1 MIVVTDQLVL
11 DQQLQDGIYQID
23 HAKDAV
29 VKIDENSTQLSEALL
44 GESAKVIITT
54 LLKFPFILGKTSAS
68 KARKNAVIVDEAH
81 SSQSGVA
88 AMALRAAL
96 TKGQDAA
103 AALIV
108 AERQEQEEKAGCD
121 GQDPIALA
129 LAGRGRQDN
138 ISFFPFSATP
148 KAKTLELF
156 GQKVEVD
163 GETQRTLFLLSGEA
177 QFN

>member
-1 MIVVTDQLVL
+1 MIVVTDRPVL
-11 DQQLQDGIYQID
+11 DQQLQDDIYQID
-23 HAKDAV
+23 HAKHVV
-29 VKIDENSTQLSEALL
+29 VKIDKNSTQLAEALL

-108 AERQEQEEKAGCD
+108 AERQEQEEKARCD
-121 GQDPIALA
+121 GQDPITLA
-129 LAGRGRQDN
+129 LAGRGGVVRTT
-138 ISFFPFSATP
+138 SRSSPSARRPRLRPSSSLVRRSKST
-148 KAKTLELF
+148 ARRSRRYF
-156 GQKVEVD
+156 Y
-163 GETQRTLFLLSGEA
+163 
-177 QFN
+177 